1 MKAKL
6 YQYFNLS
13 IYKGKVSLVKDILQ
27 PWILKVFSVLFIL
40 VPFFSGPFG
49 SVFLV
54 CWKETFPRFFL
65 VINNYFWLIKLCEK
79 NLLRWKN
86 VGSVYLMCISFF
98 MYLLFSPH
106 HNYFYDFEM
115 LFYSAILEKKN
126 PFWWSIK
133 IFVCCNFHEIRHA
146 PLTNM
151 EYFLPF
157 LTPFKN
163 SYCSL

>member
-1 MKAKL
+1 M
-6 YQYFNLS
+6 
-13 IYKGKVSLVKDILQ
+13 
-27 PWILKVFSVLFIL
+27 ILKDFSVLFIL

-54 CWKETFPRFFL
+54 CWKETFPRFFFL

-106 HNYFYDFEM
+106 HKYFYDFEM
-115 LFYSAILEKKN
+115 LFYSAILQKKILSGGVFMFFYF
-126 PFWWSIK
+126 P
-133 IFVCCNFHEIRHA
+133 ETRHA
-146 PLTNM
+146 PLFATLFSMVSASFQN
-151 EYFLPF
+151 
-157 LTPFKN
+157 TDGR
-163 SYCSL
+163 

>member
-1 MKAKL
+1 M
-6 YQYFNLS
+6 
-13 IYKGKVSLVKDILQ
+13 
-27 PWILKVFSVLFIL
+27 ILKDFSVLFIL

-106 HNYFYDFEM
+106 HKYFYDFEM
-115 LFYSAILEKKN
+115 LFYSAILQKKILSGGV
-126 PFWWSIK
+126 FM
-133 IFVCCNFHEIRHA
+133 FFYFQETRHA
-146 PLTNM
+146 PLFATITMIMM
-151 EYFLPF
+151 EYFLWF
-157 LTPFKN
+157 LIPSKN
-163 SYCSL
+163 ADGR

>member
-1 MKAKL
+1 M
-6 YQYFNLS
+6 
-13 IYKGKVSLVKDILQ
+13 
-27 PWILKVFSVLFIL
+27 ILKDFSVLFIL

-98 MYLLFSPH
+98 LCTYFSH
-106 HNYFYDFEM
+106 HTINIFMILKCYFTQLYC
-115 LFYSAILEKKN
+115 KKN
-126 PFWWSIK
+126 PFWWS
-133 IFVCCNFHEIRHA
+133 FYVLLLSRNTARTPFCNHI
-146 PLTNM
+146 TMM
-151 EYFLPF
+151 EYFLWF
-157 LTPFKN
+157 LIPFKN
-163 SYCSL
+163 TNGR